1 MSFDRV
7 LNRAGRRSLEF
18 VRLFKTGGVI
28 VNEHVLSLEQTRR
41 HVEVLGRSFDFIH
54 LSDLQNR
61 IHARNKKPFCLLTFD
76 DGKRSNATVVAPEL
90 KRLGVPA
97 AFFVVTSSL
106 GGHTPFWFDRHWA
119 LRAKLG
125 TLPQG
130 LALPVLKQ
138 LPYRVLAARIEQ
150 ACAQYGVEADLRND
164 DICPMSWEEARRLHQ
179 QGFSVGAHGHTHA
192 ILTRETKADAFENI
206 ATSIRMVS
214 AEIAAPCPGFAF
226 PNGNYTPEL
235 ALYAFDCG
243 ACAVLTTE
251 PVWVDETFPL
261 WRLPR
266 VQLFCGHSAGVI
278 HLKLAL
284 AASGWML
291 SNPDGTG
298 RGYRAMRRVRR
309 RPGHNSESLI
319 EHFAAGA
326 AGSVSHRPVNLPE

>member
-90 KRLGVPA
+90 KRLGVAA

-106 GGHTPFWFDRHWA
+106 GGHTPFWFYRHWA

-138 LPYRVLAARIEQ
+138 LPYRVLADRK
-150 ACAQYGVEADLRND
+150 
-164 DICPMSWEEARRLHQ
+164 STRLN
-179 QGFSVGAHGHTHA
+179 SSHGY
-192 ILTRETKADAFENI
+192 I
-206 ATSIRMVS
+206 S
-214 AEIAAPCPGFAF
+214 
-226 PNGNYTPEL
+226 
-235 ALYAFDCG
+235 YA
-243 ACAVLTTE
+243 V
-251 PVWVDETFPL
+251 
-261 WRLPR
+261 
-266 VQLFCGHSAGVI
+266 FC
-278 HLKLAL
+278 LKKKNA
-284 AASGWML
+284 
-291 SNPDGTG
+291 
-298 RGYRAMRRVRR
+298 
-309 RPGHNSESLI
+309 
-319 EHFAAGA
+319 
-326 AGSVSHRPVNLPE
+326 

>member
-130 LALPVLKQ
+130 LALPVLKRSEEHTSELQ
-138 LPYRVLAARIEQ
+138 SHS
-150 ACAQYGVEADLRND
+150 DLV
-164 DICPMSWEEARRLHQ
+164 C
-179 QGFSVGAHGHTHA
+179 
-192 ILTRETKADAFENI
+192 
-206 ATSIRMVS
+206 
-214 AEIAAPCPGFAF
+214 
-226 PNGNYTPEL
+226 
-235 ALYAFDCG
+235 
-243 ACAVLTTE
+243 
-251 PVWVDETFPL
+251 
-261 WRLPR
+261 
-266 VQLFCGHSAGVI
+266 
-278 HLKLAL
+278 
-284 AASGWML
+284 
-291 SNPDGTG
+291 
-298 RGYRAMRRVRR
+298 
-309 RPGHNSESLI
+309 
-319 EHFAAGA
+319 
-326 AGSVSHRPVNLPE
+326 